1 MFDRFKSW
9 RKQED
14 EGVECPLCQQRN
26 PEDAESCSR
35 CSYQLQKSS
44 HQQDAAV
51 DDKIATD
58 LFDELLEEM
67 NDDDEG
73 EIIDWSNA
81 TFTMDDVTTID
92 VKQYGKDDAV
102 VTKQKPSFA
111 FTADLPEPS
120 DTEEEEYELKPE
132 DAPEFVTKFEVP
144 EPEPEPLEVIEA
156 QQIELVQPTAEAPE
170 KVEVISASEVPDTN
184 GSAPESVSEPE
195 PEPEPEPEL
204 EPEEL
209 SLSDFTVDQLK
220 AMASERGLSGY
231 SKLKKTELITLLE
244 TEPESVSEDKRW
256 TEEDESKT
264 EIPPPPTDLPAPPT
278 PPTLPSP
285 PEVEEDQEPM
295 PIPPPPVIPSIPKIP
310 KIPEPPE
317 TPNYW
322 PWSQQEKWS
331 DRKVAGQVKA
341 AMEAA
346 RSRDIAQATV
356 LIDEV
361 GPHLG
366 DRSKLIYP
374 IGALLQ
380 RIGRGKAVDK
390 LLASALK
397 ALPNDPN
404 VTTAKT
410 KLRP

>member
-9 RKQED
+9 RKREEQ
-14 EGVECPLCQQRN
+14 GVECPLCQERN
-26 PEDAESCSR
+26 HEDAESCSR
-35 CSYQLQKSS
+35 CSYQLQKAS
-44 HQQDAAV
+44 HQQEASV
-51 DDKIATD
+51 GEKVATD

-67 NDDDEG
+67 EEDDDE
-73 EIIDWSNA
+73 ETIDWTNA
-81 TFTMDDVTTID
+81 AFTMDDVTID

-111 FTADLPEPS
+111 FTADLPES
-120 DTEEEEYELKPE
+120 NDAEEEEYELKPE

-144 EPEPEPLEVIEA
+144 ETEEAPLEVIEA
-156 QQIELVQPTAEAPE
+156 QQIELIQPTAEAPE
-170 KVEVISASEVPDTN
+170 EVEITSASEVPETN
-184 GSAPESVSEPE
+184 GSEPQPEPESAPEPE
-195 PEPEPEPEL
+195 PEPEPEPDS
-204 EPEEL
+204 EPMEHG
-209 SLSDFTVDQLK
+209 LSDLTVDQLK
-220 AMASERGLSGY
+220 TVANQRGLSGY
-231 SKLKKTELITLLE
+231 SKLKKAEIITLLE
-244 TEPESVSEDKRW
+244 TEPEAEVDPEPEVD
-256 TEEDESKT
+256 
-264 EIPPPPTDLPAPPT
+264 IPPSPTDLPTPPT
-278 PPTLPSP
+278 PPTPPPP

-295 PIPPPPVIPSIPKIP
+295 PIPPPPIIPSIPKIP
-310 KIPEPPE
+310 KPAK

-322 PWSQQEKWS
+322 PWAQQEEWS

-366 DRSKLIYP
+366 DRPKLIYP

-397 ALPNDPN
+397 ALPNDSN
-404 VTTAKT
+404 IATAKA

>member
-9 RKQED
+9 RKREEQ
-14 EGVECPLCQQRN
+14 GVECPLCQQRN
-26 PEDAESCSR
+26 HKDAENCSR
-35 CSYQLQKSS
+35 CSYQLQKAS
-44 HQQDAAV
+44 HQQEASV
-51 DDKIATD
+51 GEKVATD
-58 LFDELLEEM
+58 LFDELLDEMEEED
-67 NDDDEG
+67 NE
-73 EIIDWSNA
+73 ETIDWSNA
-81 TFTMDDVTTID
+81 AFTMDDVTID

-111 FTADLPEPS
+111 FTADLPDS
-120 DTEEEEYELKPE
+120 NDADEEEYELKPE

-144 EPEPEPLEVIEA
+144 EAEEAPLEVIEA
-156 QQIELVQPTAEAPE
+156 QQIELIHPTAEAPE
-170 KVEVISASEVPDTN
+170 EVEVTSASEVPDAN
-184 GSAPESVSEPE
+184 GSEPQPEPESVPE
-195 PEPEPEPEL
+195 PEPEPEPT
-204 EPEEL
+204 EP
-209 SLSDFTVDQLK
+209 SFSDLTVDQLK
-220 AMASERGLSGY
+220 TMANQRGLSGY
-231 SKLKKTELITLLE
+231 SKLKKAEIITLLE
-244 TEPESVSEDKRW
+244 TEPEAEVEAAP
-256 TEEDESKT
+256 EV
-264 EIPPPPTDLPAPPT
+264 EIPPPPTDLPHPPT
-278 PPTLPSP
+278 PPKLPPS

-295 PIPPPPVIPSIPKIP
+295 PIPPPPTIPSIPNIP
-310 KIPEPPE
+310 KPPK

-322 PWSQQEKWS
+322 PWAQQEEWS

-366 DRSKLIYP
+366 DRPKLVYP

-390 LLASALK
+390 LLATALK
-397 ALPNDPN
+397 ARPNDSN
-404 VTTAKT
+404 VATAKA

>member
-44 HQQDAAV
+44 HQQDATV

-120 DTEEEEYELKPE
+120 DAEEEEYELKPE

-231 SKLKKTELITLLE
+231 SKLKKAELITLLE

-361 GPHLG
+361 GPHLS

-404 VTTAKT
+404 VATAKT